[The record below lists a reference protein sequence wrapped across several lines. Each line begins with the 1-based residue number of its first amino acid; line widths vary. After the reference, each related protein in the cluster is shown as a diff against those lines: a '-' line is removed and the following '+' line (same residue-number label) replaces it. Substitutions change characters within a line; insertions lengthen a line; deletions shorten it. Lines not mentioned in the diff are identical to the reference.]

1 MFLSVFFDCFVL
13 LFTFFF
19 ARFQI
24 AINGDKWTIFRRY
37 SAFLKLNQ
45 FVKQRYSD
53 RIEVPYFPPKTWK
66 NMDEK
71 VIENRR
77 RYLENYIQ
85 QVIDQCKGINN
96 SPLNYRAINLPRM
109 NRQCFYNFN
118 TFFRISPMSDKN
130 V

>member
-1 MFLSVFFDCFVL
+1 MKI
-13 LFTFFF
+13 TF
-19 ARFQI
+19 I
-24 AINGDKWTIFRRY
+24 LPAIGKKKGQKYI
-37 SAFLKLNQ
+37 
-45 FVKQRYSD
+45 
-53 RIEVPYFPPKTWK
+53 KTWK

-77 RYLENYIQ
+77 RYLENYLQ
-85 QVIDQCKGINN
+85 QVIDQCKRINN